1 MPVKT
6 QMPYALTVAAMS
18 VLSGTLLT
26 SLGVPAGF
34 ALLIGVAVMAVI
46 VRLAGKNRSYIQ
58 PRALFVYRHGL
69 FLLMIA

>member
-1 MPVKT
+1 MHVKT
-6 QMPYALTVAAMS
+6 QMPHALTVAAMS

-46 VRLAGKNRSYIQ
+46 VRLVGKK
-58 PRALFVYRHGL
+58 P
-69 FLLMIA
+69 